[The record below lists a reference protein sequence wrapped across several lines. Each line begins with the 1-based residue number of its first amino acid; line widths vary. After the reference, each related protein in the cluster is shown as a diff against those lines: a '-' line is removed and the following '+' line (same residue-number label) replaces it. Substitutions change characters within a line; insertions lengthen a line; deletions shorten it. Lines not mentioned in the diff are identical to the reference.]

1 MAESRIDV
9 KKIENFFRGKD
20 GDFEYIKEIFCDK
33 SREEE
38 LKKVLRRKWYEL
50 FQEEIGEEKSLDHIL
65 YKIHYRINT
74 DKEFF
79 ERKSKLAGMVKWCMR
94 IAAIMFIPLAIYSG
108 INFFNTL
115 KIRES
120 SIVEVK
126 APAWT
131 RAEFILP
138 DSTKVWLN
146 NRSSIKYNTRFNN
159 NREVVLTGEAFFDVT
174 RNLKKPFKVITDE
187 IMVTVLGTKFNIASY
202 HNEKAIEIALEEGS
216 LVFSDRDMK
225 KTCLMKPNDFLLY
238 NKTNKDYNIKN
249 DETEKYSS
257 WKDGKLV
264 FRNDPID
271 VVKNRL
277 ERWYNINVEI
287 KGEFGDDLRLRA
299 TFIDES
305 LEEVMKVLKR
315 VMHINYRIEEQ
326 KITSGGIYTK
336 KKIIISKSI

>member
-1 MAESRIDV
+1 
-9 KKIENFFRGKD
+9 
-20 GDFEYIKEIFCDK
+20 
-33 SREEE
+33 
-38 LKKVLRRKWYEL
+38 
-50 FQEEIGEEKSLDHIL
+50 
-65 YKIHYRINT
+65 
-74 DKEFF
+74 
-79 ERKSKLAGMVKWCMR
+79 
-94 IAAIMFIPLAIYSG
+94 
-108 INFFNTL
+108 
-115 KIRES
+115 
-120 SIVEVK
+120 
-126 APAWT
+126 
-131 RAEFILP
+131 
-138 DSTKVWLN
+138 
-146 NRSSIKYNTRFNN
+146 
-159 NREVVLTGEAFFDVT
+159 VLTGEAFFDVT

-238 NKTNKDYNIKN
+238 NKTNKDFKIKN
-249 DETEKYSS
+249 DGTEKYSS

-277 ERWYNINVEI
+277 ERWYNIDVEI
-287 KGEFGDDLRLRA
+287 KGEFGDDIRLRA

-326 KITSGGIYTK
+326 KITSGGVYTK